1 MTDLMAASADER
13 REGICPPGAVSFTNV
28 RYSWPGSSRFTLS
41 IAEFGLALGEKVLLL
56 GPSGSGKSTLLSLL
70 AGIVVPDSGRIDILG
85 TDMAKL
91 SGAARD
97 RFRVEHFGII
107 FQMFNLLPYGS
118 LVDNVVLPLRFSRTR
133 RERVLSEGPLGETA
147 TRLLESLGLDRSVI
161 ATSRA
166 ASLSVGQ
173 QQRVAAARALIG
185 APQIIVAD
193 EPTSALDRNTEGT
206 FLKLLFAQ
214 SAAAGASV
222 IMVSHDE
229 SLAPYFDRVVRLDDI
244 AVATRGQPS

>member
-1 MTDLMAASADER
+1 MVDLLTAEVGQP
-13 REGICPPGAVSFTNV
+13 RESVGSPDAVLFSNV
-28 RYSWPGSSRFTLS
+28 QYTWPGSSPFTLS
-41 IAEFGLALGEKVLLL
+41 IEIFSLGRGEKLLLL
-56 GPSGSGKSTLLSLL
+56 GPSGSGKSTFLSLL
-70 AGIVVPDSGRIDILG
+70 AGIVVPDKGEIDVLG
-85 TDMAKL
+85 TNMARL

-118 LVDNVVLPLRFSRTR
+118 LFDNVLLPLRFSPTR
-133 RERVLSEGPLGETA
+133 RARVLAEGTSDDEA
-147 TRLLESLGLDRSVI
+147 KRLLKALGLDESVI
-161 ATSRA
+161 AAAKA

-193 EPTSALDRNTEGT
+193 EPTSALDRNTEGA

-214 SAAAGASV
+214 SAEAEASI

-229 SLAPYFDRVVRLDDI
+229 GLAQYFDRVVRLDDI
-244 AVATRGQPS
+244 AISTRGARQ

>member
-1 MTDLMAASADER
+1 MTAPVGSA
-13 REGICPPGAVSFTNV
+13 REGVRPPDAVSFTDV
-28 RYSWPGSSRFTLS
+28 RYSWPGSSPFTIA
-41 IAEFGLALGEKVLLL
+41 IAEFALARGEKLLLL
-56 GPSGSGKSTLLSLL
+56 GPSGSGKSTFLSLL
-70 AGIVVPDSGRIDILG
+70 AGIVAPDSGRVDVLG
-85 TDMAKL
+85 TDMAAL

-107 FQMFNLLPYGS
+107 FQMFNLLPYAS
-118 LVDNVVLPLRFSRTR
+118 LIDNVLLPLRFSRTR
-133 RERVLSEGPLGETA
+133 RDRALSEGSLEDVA
-147 TRLLESLGLDRSVI
+147 VRLLEALGLDKTVI
-161 ATSRA
+161 ATVRA

-193 EPTSALDRNTEGT
+193 EPTSALDRNVEGV

-214 SAAAGASV
+214 STTAGASV

-229 SLAPYFDRVVRLDDI
+229 GLAPYFDRVVRLDDI
-244 AVATRGQPS
+244 ATSTRGALT